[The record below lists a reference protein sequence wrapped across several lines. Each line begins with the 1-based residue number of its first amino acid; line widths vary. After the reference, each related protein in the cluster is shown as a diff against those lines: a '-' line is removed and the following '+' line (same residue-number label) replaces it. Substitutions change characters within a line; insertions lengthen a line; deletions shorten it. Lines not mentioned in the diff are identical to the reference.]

1 MSYKLYTDKSNKF
14 QCTVEVQGTS
24 LSNSQARIIL
34 EANDTVSY
42 LFRGKLYENGVCEF
56 DLPKLKNLLNEGD
69 KGLLRLEI
77 IADDVHFEPW
87 NSQFNV
93 VADKKINVVVQE
105 QIIAE
110 KPKIIMNEISL
121 TRIEDEQIKE
131 EKTVIEPVKVEKK
144 ATESAKV
151 EKTIVESVK
160 EEPQRQQ
167 KTIKLTKSQIEMLQR
182 NRLIS

>member
-110 KPKIIMNEISL
+110 KPKIVMNEISL
-121 TRIEDEQIKE
+121 TRIEDEPVKEEKKIEPIKE
-131 EKTVIEPVKVEKK
+131 EKITPEP
-144 ATESAKV
+144 
-151 EKTIVESVK
+151 IK
-160 EEPQRQQ
+160 EQEQKQN
-167 KTIKLTKSQIEMLQR
+167 KTIKLTKNQIEMLKKHK
-182 NRLIS
+182 LIS

>member
-34 EANDTVSY
+34 ETNNSVSY
-42 LFRGKLYENGVCEF
+42 LFRGKLYDNGVCEF
-56 DLPKLKNLLNEGD
+56 DLPKLKNILNEGD
-69 KGLLRLEI
+69 MGLLRLEI

-105 QIIAE
+105 QIVTE
-110 KPKIIMNEISL
+110 KPKIIMSEISL
-121 TRIEDEQIKE
+121 TRIEDEPVKE
-131 EKTVIEPVKVEKK
+131 EKKTVEIVKETKKEVE
-144 ATESAKV
+144 V
-151 EKTIVESVK
+151 IK
-160 EEPQRQQ
+160 EEPQKQP
-167 KTIKLTKSQIEMLQR
+167 KTIKLTKSQMEMLQKR
-182 NRLIS
+182 NLIN